1 MERLRIALVLV
12 SACLL
17 PTFARSSDCCEGEI
31 LLLLDSSGHVN
42 SHQFTKLLHFLS
54 ELLRPFLLGRGQVRV
69 GLVQVGITPRLEF
82 GLDTYNTQNALQE
95 ALRRT
100 QQLRGVANTEDA
112 LRLAQRILRIDSQ
125 AEATPRIILWF
136 TDGVGPGEVDGPMA
150 ALRRQGVSVL
160 AVSTGAGNYHV
171 LRNAVTPPI
180 EKHLYFV
187 DVDDII
193 IITEDLREAIIQLIR
208 AERLQVSDVR
218 SRSAILQW
226 RPMLSG
232 GLGSYELHYGPDPS
246 SGTTGSSV
254 SIESSKLFIPGD
266 SSWTQLNNLQP
277 DMTHTARLIPQTNLH
292 NIRTLNVTFRTLPDL
307 FGPVTVMVSDLGPDH
322 LRVRWHPVQPEQVQR
337 YRVEYGAIPSGPVRT
352 VTLPSNQSTALLKRL
367 QKHTEYLITVTALH
381 SSGQQRATSIKACT
395 REVLHALADLQLIP
409 AGRGSVHVDW
419 RGGGEG
425 LMGYWVSWKNE
436 DWPSSSSSSLFLPP
450 RSQSTLLSE
459 LGHTSRVCVSPV
471 YATARGEGLCCT
483 AHT

>member
-1 MERLRIALVLV
+1 MEKLRIALVLV
-12 SACLL
+12 SACLW
-17 PTFARSSDCCEGEI
+17 PTFARSSDCCEGDI

-42 SHQFTKLLHFLS
+42 SSQFTKLLHFLS

-69 GLVQVGITPRLEF
+69 GLVQVGTPPSLEF

-100 QQLRGVANTEDA
+100 QQLRGVADTADA
-112 LRLAQRILRIDSQ
+112 LRLAQRILRVDGQ
-125 AEATPRIILWF
+125 AEATRRIILWL

-150 ALRRQGVSVL
+150 VMRQQGVSVL

-171 LRNAVTPPI
+171 LCDAVTPPI

-218 SRSAILQW
+218 SRSAVLQW
-226 RPMLSG
+226 RPVLSG
-232 GLGSYELHYGPDPS
+232 GLESYELHYGPDPS
-246 SGTTGSSV
+246 SGTTGSISK
-254 SIESSKLFIPGD
+254 ESKSKLTIPGD

-277 DMTHTARLIPQTNLH
+277 DTTYTGRLIPQTNIH
-292 NIRTLNVTFRTLPDL
+292 QIKTLNVIFRTLPEP
-307 FGPVTVMVSDLGPDH
+307 FGPVKVIVSDLGPDR
-322 LRVRWHPVQPEQVQR
+322 LRVSWYPVQPEQVQQ

-352 VTLPSNQSTALLKRL
+352 MTLPSNQSTALLKLL

-395 REVLHALADLQLIP
+395 WEVPPALADLWLTP
-409 AGRGSVHVDW
+409 AGRGSVNVDW

-436 DWPSSSSSSLFLPP
+436 DWPSSSSLFLPP

-471 YATARGEGLCCT
+471 YETARGEGLCCT